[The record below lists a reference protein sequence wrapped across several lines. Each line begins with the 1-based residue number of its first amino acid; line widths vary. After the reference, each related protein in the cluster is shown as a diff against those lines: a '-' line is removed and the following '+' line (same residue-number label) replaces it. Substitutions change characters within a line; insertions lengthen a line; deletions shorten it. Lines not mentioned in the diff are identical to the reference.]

1 MTPTIIL
8 TAVACAAVNLAI
20 VAPLAWAIFTQ
31 RRNRLVTVVTTR
43 GTRQMTVREL
53 AALRR

>member
-8 TAVACAAVNLAI
+8 TAVACAVVNLAI
-20 VAPLAWAIFTQ
+20 VAPLAWAIFTR
-31 RRNRLVTVVTTR
+31 RRNRLVTVVTTG
-43 GTRQMTVREL
+43 GTRQMTIREL

>member
-20 VAPLAWAIFTQ
+20 VAPLARAIFTQ
-31 RRNRLVTVVTTR
+31 RRSRLVTVVTTR